1 MTPDDR
7 ETEVLRYWVENAPY
21 RLARR
26 AWLVFEYLNGE
37 SARSLASSVAMT
49 EQRVLEVIY
58 RYEQSGLVGLFD
70 SKRVGKPVASDES
83 GLRGAIALGNLLGTS
98 LSGSQIARELNVSP
112 DAVWRQARLTN
123 IVINRARS
131 RFLRARTH
139 LTELIPI
146 LGCVLGPDAQL
157 LALSSSIKRI
167 RLEPTGVLDS
177 VSPEFVAST
186 RTEKTLS
193 DFYWLEQVIERTL
206 DVFGHIPKRGALER
220 RLRFLKRL
228 DYFEKRLSA
237 PVTIYLSGNVRSE
250 AFQDWVKILQR
261 SEFWL
266 AGDKSRY
273 RLFVHFEDLISS
285 ALTGTTQNQVKK
297 KWLID
302 IPNKIHGAQEEIVW
316 YRDFDTEVRPKIMAA
331 IAV

>member
-1 MTPDDR
+1 
-7 ETEVLRYWVENAPY
+7 LG
-21 RLARR
+21 
-26 AWLVFEYLNGE
+26 F
-37 SARSLASSVAMT
+37 
-49 EQRVLEVIY
+49 
-58 RYEQSGLVGLFD
+58 
-70 SKRVGKPVASDES
+70 DES

-146 LGCVLGPDAQL
+146 LGCVLGPDVQL

-186 RTEKTLS
+186 RTEKSFS
-193 DFYWLEQVIERTL
+193 DLYCLEQLKERTL

-250 AFQDWVKILQR
+250 AFQDWVKVLQR

-285 ALTGTTQNQVKK
+285 ALTGTMQNQVKK